1 MKKLSTRATVYLEP
15 TIHKALR
22 LKSIETSLSIS
33 QIIND
38 TLRSDLFQDAEDLEA
53 FRSRIDEPTLNYETF
68 VQELKRDG
76 IL

>member
-38 TLRSDLFQDAEDLEA
+38 TLRSDLFRDAEDLEA
-53 FRSRIDEPTLNYETF
+53 FRSRIDEPTLDYETF

>member
-15 TIHKALR
+15 TIHKALK
-22 LKSIETSLSIS
+22 LKAVETSLSIS

-38 TLRSDLFQDAEDLEA
+38 ALRSTLFQDAQDLET
-53 FRSRIDEPTLNYETF
+53 FQNRIDEPSLDYETF

>member
-15 TIHKALR
+15 TIHKALK
-22 LKSIETSLSIS
+22 LKAVETSLSIS

-38 TLRSDLFQDAEDLEA
+38 VLRSDLFEDAEDLET
-53 FRSRIDEPTLNYETF
+53 FQNRMDEPSLDYETF

>member
-1 MKKLSTRATVYLEP
+1 MKKLSTRATVYLAP

-38 TLRSDLFQDAEDLEA
+38 TLRSDLFRDAEDLEA
-53 FRSRIDEPTLNYETF
+53 FRSRIDEPTLDYETF

>member
-38 TLRSDLFQDAEDLEA
+38 TLRSDLFHDAEDLEA
-53 FRSRIDEPTLNYETF
+53 FRSRIDEPSMDYETF

>member
-53 FRSRIDEPTLNYETF
+53 FRSRIDEPTLDYETF

>member
-15 TIHKALR
+15 VIHKALK
-22 LKSIETSLSIS
+22 LKALETSLSIS

-38 TLRSDLFQDAEDLEA
+38 TLRSELFQDAEDLEA
-53 FRSRIDEPTLNYETF
+53 FRSRIDEPSVDYETF